1 MRRLLVAAAIL
12 DLLAGTQAFLL
23 ADHAAT
29 FFAWPIDAPLSAAF
43 IGASFWAA
51 GVLIFWS
58 ARQDTWVRARVAIP
72 AVAVVVTTLL
82 AATLRHLETFSS
94 PLGLVWIEIYA
105 LIGPI
110 AAVLLALQLAAPGA
124 DPHSG
129 RRIPAG
135 LRAGLALLA
144 GGLGA
149 AGALLFF
156 APGAA
161 ADVWPW
167 PLTELTSM
175 ALGGW
180 LGGIAITAAYLVW
193 FDDRADLGGAMLS
206 VTVLAACQLLALAMH
221 PAQLDAADPALWAYV
236 AVWAGALA
244 LGLAGVRVAHADG
257 RYRVVRGPGGVP
269 VEMVGPTFIG
279 HVNGER
285 HLIPVELV
293 RD

>member
-1 MRRLLVAAAIL
+1 MRRLLVAAAVL

-58 ARQDTWVRARVAIP
+58 ARQETWVRARVAIP
-72 AVAVVVTTLL
+72 AVAVVVSTLL
-82 AATLRHLETFSS
+82 AATLRHLEAFGS
-94 PLGLVWIEIYA
+94 PLGLVWIEVYA
-105 LIGPI
+105 LVGPI
-110 AAVLLALQLAAPGA
+110 AAVLVALQLAAPGE
-124 DPHSG
+124 DLHSG
-129 RRIPAG
+129 HRIPAG

-149 AGALLFF
+149 AGALLFL
-156 APGAA
+156 APGTA

-180 LGGIAITAAYLVW
+180 LGGIAVTAAYLVW
-193 FDDRADLGGAMLS
+193 FDDRADLGGALLS
-206 VTVLAACQLLALAMH
+206 VTVLAACQLLALALH

-236 AVWAGALA
+236 AAWAGVLA
-244 LGLAGVRVAHADG
+244 LGLAGVRVARADG

-269 VEMVGPTFIG
+269 VEMVGPAFAAQA
-279 HVNGER
+279 NGR
-285 HLIPVELV
+285 VAPLELV
-293 RD
+293 RS

>member
-1 MRRLLVAAAIL
+1 MRRLLVAAAVL

-43 IGASFWAA
+43 IGASFRAA

-58 ARQDTWVRARVAIP
+58 ARQETWVRARVAIP
-72 AVAVVVTTLL
+72 AVAVVVSTLL
-82 AATLRHLETFSS
+82 AATLRHLEAFGS
-94 PLGLVWIEIYA
+94 PLGLVWIEVYA

-110 AAVLLALQLAAPGA
+110 AAVLVALQLAAPGE
-124 DPHSG
+124 DLHSG
-129 RRIPAG
+129 HRIPGG

-144 GGLGA
+144 GCLGA

-156 APGAA
+156 APGTA

-180 LGGIAITAAYLVW
+180 LGGIAVTAAYLVW
-193 FDDRADLGGAMLS
+193 FDDRADLGGALLS
-206 VTVLAACQLLALAMH
+206 VTVLAACQLLALALH

-236 AVWAGALA
+236 AAWAFVLA
-244 LGLAGVRVAHADG
+244 LGLAGVRVARADG

-269 VEMVGPTFIG
+269 VEMVGPAFAAPA
-279 HVNGER
+279 NDR
-285 HLIPVELV
+285 LAPLELV
-293 RD
+293 RSKA